1 MFTRV
6 WIVGIVGSVRRRVV
20 QNKVKTTFSV
30 VVNSPVKDDEG
41 NNAVDIL
48 WFDCEGF
55 IDEVRLRKG
64 AHVDVKGRLRLK
76 KYVNAGGEHVSVPS
90 IVVREVTVLKDE
102 NTK

>member
-30 VVNSPVKDDEG
+30 VVQYNPVKDDEG
-41 NNAVDIL
+41 NVIDVL